1 MRRKTTIALALFFC
15 ALAGGSSR
23 AAPQKPSAPPKNHLS
38 AAVATSTAVAENN
51 SRDRLVYKYAY
62 YLFQAGPASGC
73 EDCYVPLLITQEPL
87 DEMGEHTGSADCVWI
102 TTYER
107 DSIWQMNGTVAV
119 APETIESPRRI
130 IRFNG
135 HSYRYQEITKREA
148 LKLFEKPKGVL
159 PISRP
164 YLPDK
169 TTPGSSLDD
178 LISDFRTIFRMRERQ
193 LDPTAI
199 QKGEEAMPRKLL
211 MSELIV
217 LDDGTVR
224 YRVASGCFSRSD
236 WDWKSKCPDSASPGM
251 VFQYKLPLTQLFDL
265 QTLLDRQE
273 VKDISDFMNAAPIFN
288 DFDIEI
294 PREERSQH
302 IRVIAFMPNHIEFQ
316 QHSSLIHVVC
326 IAKGIEATA
335 SKAPESPD
343 WCKNIPPLK

>member
-62 YLFQAGPASGC
+62 YLFQTGPATGC
-73 EDCYVPLLITQEPL
+73 EDCYVPLLITQEPI
-87 DEMGEHTGSADCVWI
+87 DEIAEHTGSADCVWI

-236 WDWKSKCPDSASPGM
+236 WDWKSKCPGSASPGM
-251 VFQYKLPLTQLFDL
+251 VFHYKLSPAQLFEL
-265 QTLLDRQE
+265 RTLLERQE

-294 PREERSQH
+294 PRGERSQH
-302 IRVIAFMPNHIEFQ
+302 IRVLAFMPNHIELQ
-316 QHSSLIHVVC
+316 QHPALIQVVC
-326 IAKGIEATA
+326 NAKGIESAV
-335 SKAPESPD
+335 SKAPETPD